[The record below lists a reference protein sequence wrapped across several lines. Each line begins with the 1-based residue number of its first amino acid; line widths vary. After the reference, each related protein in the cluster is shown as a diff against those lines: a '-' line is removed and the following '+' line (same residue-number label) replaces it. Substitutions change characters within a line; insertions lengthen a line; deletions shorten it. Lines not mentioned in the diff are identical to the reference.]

1 MTVMKP
7 ARANPPHPGTGPAA
21 AGPDGGA
28 TPSGRPGARPWAYL
42 ALLVPPTGIPAVRRH
57 RAAQRAA
64 RDGDAFTARALA
76 AESATWSWYSAA
88 LAFTALLIAFGA
100 VFLTANHD
108 AVIEKFFNPA
118 VLRSS
123 APEILR
129 GFSVNVELFVL
140 AEVLVLPWALFVACL
155 RMLPGP
161 ASRPIRALAIAY
173 VDLFRGLPAVVAIYL
188 IAFGFPIAGLPILG
202 SMTAF
207 ELCVLALVLIYG
219 AYVSEVFRAG
229 LQSVHWS
236 QASAARSLGLSHVQT
251 LRHVI
256 APQAIRRMIPP
267 LLNDFIGL
275 QKDTALVSFV
285 GLLDAFNESRIVASN
300 EFNLSA
306 VTGVGIAFI
315 LITIPT
321 ARLVDRLTARDARRR
336 QGASA

>member
-7 ARANPPHPGTGPAA
+7 TRASQPQAASSPADPAA
-21 AGPDGGA
+21 
-28 TPSGRPGARPWAYL
+28 PSGASSPGWPEGRLWPYL
-42 ALLVPPTGIPAVRRH
+42 ALLIPPTGIPAVRRY
-57 RAAQRAA
+57 RAA
-64 RDGDAFTARALA
+64 RRAAREGDAFTARALA

-88 LAFTALLIAFGA
+88 LAFTALLLAFA
-100 VFLTANHD
+100 VVFLTANHD
-108 AVIEKFFNPA
+108 AVIEKFFNPT

-129 GFSVNVELFVL
+129 GFAVNVELFLL

-188 IAFGFPIAGLPILG
+188 IAFGFPIAGLPVLG
-202 SMTAF
+202 SMTGF

-236 QASAARSLGLSHVQT
+236 QNAAARSLGLSHLQT

-285 GLLDAFNESRIVASN
+285 GLLDAFNQSRIVASN

-306 VTGVGIAFI
+306 VTGVGIAFVA
-315 LITIPT
+315 ITIPT
-321 ARLVDRLTARDARRR
+321 ARLVDRLTARDARR
-336 QGASA
+336 QGGPA

>member
-1 MTVMKP
+1 MTVTKAGRGDRP
-7 ARANPPHPGTGPAA
+7 QRAPGLAAQAPAA
-21 AGPDGGA
+21 AGSPA
-28 TPSGRPGARPWAYL
+28 SLPGKQPWPYL
-42 ALLVPPTGIPAVRRH
+42 ALLIPPTGIPAMRKH
-57 RAAQRAA
+57 LAARRAA
-64 RDGDAFTARALA
+64 RSGENFTARALA
-76 AESATWSWYSAA
+76 AEAATWSWYSAT
-88 LAFTALLIAFGA
+88 LAFTLLLIAFA
-100 VFLTANHD
+100 VLFLTANNH
-108 AVIEKFFNPA
+108 AVIEKFFNPG

-123 APEILR
+123 APEVLR
-129 GFSVNVELFVL
+129 GFLVNVELFL
-140 AEVLVLPWALFVACL
+140 IAEVLVLPWALFVACL

-161 ASRPIRALAIAY
+161 AARPIRGLAIGY

-188 IAFGFPIAGLPILG
+188 IAFGFPIAGLPVLG
-202 SMTAF
+202 SMTGF

-236 QASAARSLGLSHVQT
+236 QAAAARSLGLSYVQT

-285 GLLDAFNESRIVASN
+285 GLLDAFNQSRIVASN

-306 VTGVGIAFI
+306 VTGVGIAFV

-321 ARLVDRLTARDARRR
+321 ARLVDRLTARDARR
-336 QGASA
+336 QGIRA

>member
-1 MTVMKP
+1 MTVTKAGQGDQPPHVPGPPAEAPASPGSPAGLP
-7 ARANPPHPGTGPAA
+7 ARHPWP
-21 AGPDGGA
+21 
-28 TPSGRPGARPWAYL
+28 YL
-42 ALLVPPTGIPAVRRH
+42 ALLIPPTGVPAVRKH
-57 RAAQRAA
+57 LAARRAA
-64 RDGDAFTARALA
+64 RRGDSFTARALA
-76 AESATWSWYSAA
+76 AEAATWSWYSAA
-88 LAFTALLIAFGA
+88 LAFTALLVAFA
-100 VFLTANHD
+100 VLFLTANDH
-108 AVIEKFFNPA
+108 AVIEKFFNPG

-129 GFSVNVELFVL
+129 GFLVNVELFL
-140 AEVLVLPWALFVACL
+140 IAEVLVLPWALFVACL

-161 ASRPIRALAIAY
+161 ASRPIRVLAIGY

-188 IAFGFPIAGLPILG
+188 IAFGFPIAGLPVLG
-202 SMTAF
+202 SMTGF

-236 QASAARSLGLSHVQT
+236 QAAAARSLGLSYMQT

-285 GLLDAFNESRIVASN
+285 GLLDAFNQARIVASN

-306 VTGVGIAFI
+306 VTGVGIAFV

-336 QGASA
+336 QGSLA

>member
-1 MTVMKP
+1 MTVTKTGHSDQP
-7 ARANPPHPGTGPAA
+7 QHPPGPVAGVLATPDPAA
-21 AGPDGGA
+21 ALL
-28 TPSGRPGARPWAYL
+28 GRRPWPYL
-42 ALLVPPTGIPAVRRH
+42 ALLIPPTGVPAMRKH
-57 RAAQRAA
+57 LAARRAA
-64 RDGDAFTARALA
+64 RRGDSFAARALA
-76 AESATWSWYSAA
+76 AEAATWSWYSAA
-88 LAFTALLIAFGA
+88 LAFIVLLAAFA
-100 VFLTANHD
+100 TLFLTANDH
-108 AVIEKFFNPA
+108 AVIQKFFNPA

-129 GFSVNVELFVL
+129 GFLVNVELFL
-140 AEVLVLPWALFVACL
+140 IAEVLVLPWALFVACL

-161 ASRPIRALAIAY
+161 ASKPIRGLAIAY
-173 VDLFRGLPAVVAIYL
+173 TDLFRGLPAVVAIYL
-188 IAFGFPIAGLPILG
+188 IAFGFPIAGLPVLG
-202 SMTAF
+202 SMTGF

-236 QASAARSLGLSHVQT
+236 QASAARSLGLSYVQT

-306 VTGVGIAFI
+306 VTGVGIAFV

-321 ARLVDRLTARDARRR
+321 ARLVDRLTARDAQRR
-336 QGASA
+336 QGSPA

>member
-1 MTVMKP
+1 MTVVNSG
-7 ARANPPHPGTGPAA
+7 RGPV
-21 AGPDGGA
+21 PGA
-28 TPSGRPGARPWAYL
+28 TGVAPAGRAMPPSIPEGRLWPYL

-57 RAAQRAA
+57 RAALRAA
-64 RDGDAFTARALA
+64 RSGDGFTARALA
-76 AESATWSWYSAA
+76 AESVTWSWYSAA
-88 LAFTALLIAFGA
+88 LAVTAALIAFA
-100 VFLTANHD
+100 VLFLTANHH
-108 AVIEKFFNPA
+108 AVIDKFFNPA

-129 GFSVNVELFVL
+129 GFLINVELFVV
-140 AEVLVLPWALFVACL
+140 AELLVLPWALFIACL

-161 ASRPIRALAIAY
+161 AARPIRILAIGY

-188 IAFGFPIAGLPILG
+188 IAFGFPIAGLPVLG
-202 SMTAF
+202 SMSGF

-229 LQSVHWS
+229 LQGVHWS
-236 QASAARSLGLSHVQT
+236 QSAAARSLGLSQVQS
-251 LRHVI
+251 LRYVI
-256 APQAIRRMIPP
+256 APQAIRTMIPP

-285 GLLDAFNESRIVASN
+285 GLLDAFNQSRIVASN

-306 VTGVGIAFI
+306 VTGVGIAFVV
-315 LITIPT
+315 ITIPT

-336 QGASA
+336 EGSSA

>member
-1 MTVMKP
+1 MTMTK
-7 ARANPPHPGTGPAA
+7 AGQGDQPPRVPGPAA
-21 AGPDGGA
+21 EAPTCPGSPAGLP
-28 TPSGRPGARPWAYL
+28 PRHPWPYL
-42 ALLVPPTGIPAVRRH
+42 ALLIPPTGVPAVRKH
-57 RAAQRAA
+57 LAARRAA
-64 RDGDAFTARALA
+64 RGGDSFTARALA
-76 AESATWSWYSAA
+76 AEAATWSWYSAA
-88 LAFTALLIAFGA
+88 LAFTALLVGFA
-100 VFLTANHD
+100 VLFLTANDH
-108 AVIEKFFNPA
+108 AVIEKFFNPG

-129 GFSVNVELFVL
+129 GFLVNVELFL
-140 AEVLVLPWALFVACL
+140 IAEVLVLPWALFVACL

-161 ASRPIRALAIAY
+161 ASRPIRALAIGY

-188 IAFGFPIAGLPILG
+188 IAFGFPIAGLPVLG
-202 SMTAF
+202 SMTGF

-236 QASAARSLGLSHVQT
+236 QAAAARSLGLSYVQT

-285 GLLDAFNESRIVASN
+285 GLLDAFNQARIVASN

-306 VTGVGIAFI
+306 VTGVGIAFV
-315 LITIPT
+315 LITIPI

-336 QGASA
+336 QGSLA

>member
-1 MTVMKP
+1 MKP
-7 ARANPPHPGTGPAA
+7 ARADPPQPGPGTADSAA
-21 AGPDGGA
+21 AGA
-28 TPSGRPGARPWAYL
+28 THPPGWPGGRPWPYL
-42 ALLVPPTGIPAVRRH
+42 ALLIPPTGIPAVRRYL
-57 RAAQRAA
+57 AARRAA
-64 RDGDAFTARALA
+64 REGDAFTARALA

-88 LAFTALLIAFGA
+88 LAFIALLIAFGV

-108 AVIEKFFNPA
+108 AVIDKFFNPS

-129 GFSVNVELFVL
+129 GFAINVELFLL

-161 ASRPIRALAIAY
+161 ASRPIRALAIGY

-188 IAFGFPIAGLPILG
+188 IAFGFPIAGLPVLG
-202 SMTAF
+202 SMTGF

-229 LQSVHWS
+229 LESVHWS
-236 QASAARSLGLSHVQT
+236 QNAAARSLGLSHWQT

-267 LLNDFIGL
+267 LLNDLIGL

-285 GLLDAFNESRIVASN
+285 GLLDAFNQSRIVASN

-306 VTGVGIAFI
+306 VTGVGIAFV

-336 QGASA
+336 QGGSA

>member
-1 MTVMKP
+1 MTVTKAGHSDQP
-7 ARANPPHPGTGPAA
+7 QRAPGPAA
-21 AGPDGGA
+21 AAPASGGSPA
-28 TPSGRPGARPWAYL
+28 ALPGRQPWPYL
-42 ALLVPPTGIPAVRRH
+42 ALLIPPTGIPAVRKH
-57 RAAQRAA
+57 LAARRAA
-64 RDGDAFTARALA
+64 RTGDSFAARALA
-76 AESATWSWYSAA
+76 AEAATWSWYSAA
-88 LAFTALLIAFGA
+88 LAFTLLLVAFA
-100 VFLTANHD
+100 VLFLTANDH
-108 AVIEKFFNPA
+108 AVIQKFFNPG

-123 APEILR
+123 APAVLR
-129 GFSVNVELFVL
+129 GFLVNVELFL
-140 AEVLVLPWALFVACL
+140 IAEVLVLPWALFVACL

-161 ASRPIRALAIAY
+161 ASRPIRALGIGY

-188 IAFGFPIAGLPILG
+188 IAFGFPIAGLPVLG
-202 SMTAF
+202 SMTGF

-236 QASAARSLGLSHVQT
+236 QAAAARSLGLSYVQT

-285 GLLDAFNESRIVASN
+285 GLLDAFNQSRIVASN

-306 VTGVGIAFI
+306 VTGVGIAFV

-336 QGASA
+336 QGSLA

>member
-7 ARANPPHPGTGPAA
+7 PRADPPQPGSGLAGAGSAGSPAL
-21 AGPDGGA
+21 
-28 TPSGRPGARPWAYL
+28 SGWPGARPWAYL
-42 ALLVPPTGIPAVRRH
+42 ALLVPPTGIPAVRRY
-57 RAAQRAA
+57 RAARRAA

-76 AESATWSWYSAA
+76 ADSVTWSWYSAA
-88 LAFTALLIAFGA
+88 LAFTVLMIAFA
-100 VFLTANHD
+100 LVFLTANHD
-108 AVIEKFFNPA
+108 AVIEKFFNPS

-129 GFSVNVELFVL
+129 GFAVNVELFLL
-140 AEVLVLPWALFVACL
+140 AEVLVLPWALFVAGL

-161 ASRPIRALAIAY
+161 ASRPIRGLAIAY
-173 VDLFRGLPAVVAIYL
+173 VDLFRGLPAVVTIYL
-188 IAFGFPIAGLPILG
+188 IAFGFPIAGLPVLG
-202 SMTAF
+202 SMTGF

-236 QASAARSLGLSHVQT
+236 QTAAARSLGLSHLQT
-251 LRHVI
+251 LRYVI

-285 GLLDAFNESRIVASN
+285 GLLDAFNQSRIVASN

-306 VTGVGIAFI
+306 VTGVGIAFVV
-315 LITIPT
+315 ITIPT

>member
-1 MTVMKP
+1 MTVTKAGNGEQRQP
-7 ARANPPHPGTGPAA
+7 ALGFAAEAPASTGSPA
-21 AGPDGGA
+21 GLP
-28 TPSGRPGARPWAYL
+28 TRRPWPYL
-42 ALLVPPTGIPAVRRH
+42 ALLVPPTGIPAVRKH
-57 RAAQRAA
+57 MAARRAA
-64 RDGDAFTARALA
+64 RRGDNFTARALA
-76 AESATWSWYSAA
+76 AEAATWSWYSAA
-88 LAFTALLIAFGA
+88 LAFTALLVAFA
-100 VFLTANHD
+100 VLFLTANHN
-108 AVIEKFFNPA
+108 AVIEKFFDPG

-123 APEILR
+123 TPEILR
-129 GFSVNVELFVL
+129 GFLVNVELFII

-161 ASRPIRALAIAY
+161 ASKPIRALAIGY

-188 IAFGFPIAGLPILG
+188 IAFGFPIAGLPVIG
-202 SMTAF
+202 SMTGF

-236 QASAARSLGLSHVQT
+236 QAAAARSLGLSYVQT

-285 GLLDAFNESRIVASN
+285 GLLDAFNQSRIVASN

-306 VTGVGIAFI
+306 VTGVGIAFV

-336 QGASA
+336 QGSLA

>member
-1 MTVMKP
+1 MTVMNSG
-7 ARANPPHPGTGPAA
+7 RANPPQPAPEAAAAA
-21 AGPDGGA
+21 AGA
-28 TPSGRPGARPWAYL
+28 TSPSGLPGARPWPYL
-42 ALLVPPTGIPAVRRH
+42 ALLVPPTGIPAMRRY
-57 RAAQRAA
+57 RASRRAA
-64 RDGDAFTARALA
+64 RNGDGFTARALA

-88 LAFTALLIAFGA
+88 LGFAALLLAFA
-100 VFLTANHD
+100 VLFLTANHN
-108 AVIEKFFNPA
+108 AVIEKFFNPG

-129 GFSVNVELFVL
+129 GFLVNVELFL
-140 AEVLVLPWALFVACL
+140 IAELLVLPWALFVACL

-188 IAFGFPIAGLPILG
+188 IAFGFPIAGLPVLG
-202 SMTAF
+202 SMTGF
-207 ELCVLALVLIYG
+207 ELCILALVLIYG

-229 LQSVHWS
+229 LQGVHWS
-236 QASAARSLGLSHVQT
+236 QTAAARSLGLSHVQT
-251 LRHVI
+251 LRYVV

-285 GLLDAFNESRIVASN
+285 GLLDAFNQSRIVASN

-306 VTGVGIAFI
+306 VTGVGIAFVV
-315 LITIPT
+315 ITIPM
-321 ARLVDRLTARDARRR
+321 ARLADRLTARDARRR
-336 QGASA
+336 QGSSA